1 MSSFPMLFLEETVL
15 SHCML
20 LASLWKISWLPV
32 CGFISRLSTLF
43 HWSIHL
49 SLYQYHTILITVEY
63 FEIKK
68 YDAFS
73 YGFFPQNLFSIQ
85 IFCGT
90 IWILGFFFL
99 FPLLKS
105 HWSYFQ
111 IAQNNGSTQLLFCP
125 VSQQTRCELDTV
137 VVRIPWLQLA
147 AFKLRFTELGSFR
160 SSPWSF
166 KPEWLHERTICLG
179 NCCS

>member
-1 MSSFPMLFLEETVL
+1 MSSFLMLFLKEIVL
-15 SHCML
+15 FPLYIVGFLVEDQWTAYVWVYFQALYSVPLVYSSVFIPVPYCFDYCRIFWNQEVWCL
-20 LASLWKISWLPV
+20 QLWV
-32 CGFISRLSTLF
+32 
-43 HWSIHL
+43 
-49 SLYQYHTILITVEY
+49 
-63 FEIKK
+63 
-68 YDAFS
+68 
-73 YGFFPQNLFSIQ
+73 FPQDLFSIQ

-105 HWSYFQ
+105 HQSYFQ
-111 IAQNNGSTQLLFCP
+111 IAQNNYSVQS
-125 VSQQTRCELDTV
+125 VSRHAVSIYCELDTV